1 MSWLVGYRLP
11 WQPIEKSSFMV
22 LCVLSI
28 YTHTPKM
35 VTMRCIVFELR
46 LFCCLANQSLCLVTI
61 ATRVKRNT
69 FSKTRGHT
77 LRTGMQH
84 ALTDVWESAK
94 FHRWKFQAEILY
106 PRLNKDA
113 YQRETLT
120 KWHVRLPLISMIV
133 VVTTAVFVCLHPC
146 CCCCCCFHNNYSGG
160 EKH

>member
-1 MSWLVGYRLP
+1 MWLQKHEARFLIYIIKFKLCCKMSWLVGYRLP
-11 WQPIEKSSFMV
+11 WQPVEKSGFMV

-94 FHRWKFQAEILY
+94 FRAEILY
-106 PRLNKDA
+106 PSLKLKRKNQALKWDHNKGFM
-113 YQRETLT
+113 
-120 KWHVRLPLISMIV
+120 PLSS
-133 VVTTAVFVCLHPC
+133 FQKYH
-146 CCCCCCFHNNYSGG
+146 S
-160 EKH
+160 K